1 MRIKKFTAK
10 NYADALEQVK
20 RELGEDALIMST
32 RSIKPESPLSGR
44 SVANKVEI
52 TAAIEFE
59 EPVAANIE
67 AAASE
72 PEIVSPAAAVTLK
85 ASNEE

>member
-20 RELGEDALIMST
+20 RDLGEDALIMST
-32 RSIKPESPLSGR
+32 RSIKPGSPLSGR

-52 TAAIEFE
+52 TAAI
-59 EPVAANIE
+59 
-67 AAASE
+67 
-72 PEIVSPAAAVTLK
+72 
-85 ASNEE
+85 

>member
-20 RELGEDALIMST
+20 RELGEDALIIST
-32 RSIKPESPLSGR
+32 RSIKPESPLSSH

-52 TAAIEFE
+52 TAAIEFKEQVSVE
-59 EPVAANIE
+59 EE
-67 AAASE
+67 
-72 PEIVSPAAAVTLK
+72 
-85 ASNEE
+85 